1 MLRIID
7 MATRRIRK
15 GQRLGDRY
23 VRVFRPT
30 FGKFKQEENNLL
42 VATEGVFER
51 PDGISRHFERAWR
64 LVVGARLSS
73 AMEAHE
79 RLGVIKGLAVFASD
93 NISSSAYA
101 TEEIM
106 RVLALAGAG
115 ALMLTMPITIAIILV
130 LVIVVTS
137 YQQTIR
143 AYPTGGGSYIV
154 ASDNLGPVP
163 GLVAAA
169 SLLMDYVLT
178 VAVSVAAGVAALTS
192 VFPPLF
198 DERVLVALGFVLL
211 ICLGNL
217 RGIRESG
224 TIFAAPVYIY
234 LFAIFG
240 LLGYGILRYATGT
253 LPAYVAPPEW
263 GASRGTN
270 ALGVLLILRAFS
282 SGSVALTGVEAVS
295 NGVPAFSP
303 PEAKHARRVLLLMG
317 GLFLTIFLGISFLA
331 GRVGILPDPSE
342 QTTVI
347 SQLTGTLVGAGSP
360 YHYLVQIS
368 TALLLVLAAN
378 TAYSDFPRLSSILA
392 RDGYWP
398 RQFQYRGDRLA
409 FSTGIFVLTILAAA
423 LLVLFHASVTNLI
436 PLYTVGVFIAFTL
449 SQAGMVRH
457 WWKLRKVDTGWWRR
471 AAVNAVGAGATGIV
485 AAVVGIAKFA
495 LGAWVVLIL
504 VPIIM
509 ALMMAIHRHY
519 RGVQAALSIHG
530 PLEFPRAEAPQV
542 LVPVSRLDR
551 AAYHALRFA
560 RSISPAVIAVHVSE
574 STTAAEEVRRA
585 WEDWGTGVEL
595 VIVESPYRSLLP
607 PLLAYIDAV
616 RASEAD
622 RPIVVVVAEF
632 VPKYFWQNFLHNQ
645 AALRLKMH
653 LLSRPNVIVANVPS
667 HLWDVVAAG
676 GNDGENRRTPPYA

>member
-1 MLRIID
+1 MPI
-7 MATRRIRK
+7 RRIRK

-23 VRVFRPT
+23 VRIFRPMV
-30 FGKFKQEENNLL
+30 GKFEQDEEDHL
-42 VATEGVFER
+42 VATEGVFDR
-51 PDGISRHFERAWR
+51 PTGISRHLEWAWR
-64 LVVGARLSS
+64 LAVGARLSS

-79 RLGVIKGLAVFASD
+79 RLGVIKGLSVFASD

-106 RVLALAGAG
+106 RVLVLAGAG
-115 ALMLTMPITIAIILV
+115 ALMLTMPITIAIVLV
-130 LVIVVTS
+130 LVVVVTS

-154 ASDNLGPVP
+154 ASDNLGPLP

-169 SLLMDYVLT
+169 SLLTDYVLT

-192 VFPPLF
+192 IFPVLF
-198 DERVLVALGFVLL
+198 DERVVISVGLVLL

-224 TIFAAPVYIY
+224 TIFAAPAYIY
-234 LFAIFG
+234 LLAIFG
-240 LLGYGILRYATGT
+240 LLGYGLFRYLTGT
-253 LPAYVAPPEW
+253 LPTYTAPTAW
-263 GASRGTN
+263 GATEGAST
-270 ALGVLLILRAFS
+270 LGVLLILRAFS

-303 PEAKHARRVLLLMG
+303 PEAKHAQRVLLLMG
-317 GLFLTIFLGISFLA
+317 GAFLTIFLGISFLA
-331 GRVGILPDPSE
+331 GRIGILPDPTE

-347 SQLTGTLVGAGSP
+347 SQLTSTLVGNGSP

-368 TALLLVLAAN
+368 TALILILAAN

-409 FSTGIFVLTILAAA
+409 FSTGIFVLTIFAAA
-423 LLVLFHASVTNLI
+423 LLVVFQASVTNLI

-449 SQAGMVRH
+449 SQSGMVRH
-457 WWKLRKVDTGWWRR
+457 WWKLKDADPGWWRR
-471 AAVNAVGAGATGIV
+471 AAVNAVGALATGIV
-485 AAVVGIAKFA
+485 AVVVGVAKFA

-504 VPIIM
+504 VPVIM
-509 ALMMAIHRHY
+509 AIMMAIHRHY
-519 RGVQAALSIHG
+519 RGVQTALTVDAV
-530 PLEFPRAEAPQV
+530 PEFSRIEAPQV

-551 AAYHALRFA
+551 AAYRAIRFA
-560 RSISPAVIAVHVSE
+560 QSISPAVIAVHVSE
-574 STTAAEEVRRA
+574 STAEAGAMQQRWDA
-585 WEDWGTGVEL
+585 WGTGVEL

-607 PLLAYIDAV
+607 PLLAYIDAI
-616 RASEAD
+616 RATEAD
-622 RPIVVVVAEF
+622 RPVVVVIAEF
-632 VPKYFWQNFLHNQ
+632 VPRYFWQNFLHNQ

-667 HLWDVVAAG
+667 HL
-676 GNDGENRRTPPYA
+676 GETQTAERAEAEAPSTNR